1 MRRIEPSG
9 VSRALRGPLE
19 IALDCD
25 VNIAIR
31 PLAHVAHVA
40 HARIEWHEQRLAPF
54 GLRQGLTEGDTLEL
68 LPTQSPDEEVTAPL
82 RESPVT

>member
-31 PLAHVAHVA
+31 PLAHVAH
-40 HARIEWHEQRLAPF
+40 ARIERHEQRLAPF